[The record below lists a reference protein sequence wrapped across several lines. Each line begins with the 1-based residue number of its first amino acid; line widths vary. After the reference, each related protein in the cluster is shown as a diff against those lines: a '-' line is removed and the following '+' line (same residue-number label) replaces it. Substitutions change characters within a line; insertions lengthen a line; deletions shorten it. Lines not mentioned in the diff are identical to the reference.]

1 MEGTFCKKLYE
12 KVGATTEDQKFGA
25 SALVMA
31 VIAEPMNKTGFTWD
45 KLEDVERVIYGDSNL
60 MTRIATLAGL
70 TAGNDQL
77 DAVKKV
83 YPEGKSSYDPIFDF
97 LKNREVVPGVCFK

>member
-1 MEGTFCKKLYE
+1 MESIFCQKLYDT
-12 KVGATTEDQKFGA
+12 VGATTDEQKFGA

-45 KLEDVERVIYGDSNL
+45 KLEDVERVIYGESTL
-60 MTRIATLAGL
+60 MTRIATLTGL
-70 TAGNDQL
+70 TAGNDLL

-83 YPEGKSSYDPIFDF
+83 YPKGKISYGPVFDF